1 MRPNEVTSAL
11 GVRSEECQY
20 ALQSNASIEDAL
32 RWATQKLQQSCE
44 RPQFEAE
51 LLLAYYLGKERTW
64 LMIHDRDEVK
74 EPEGYEALVQRRAAH
89 EPYEYIVGEAS
100 FYDIHLKVESG
111 VLIPR
116 PETEILIDL
125 VADIIEKEKI
135 TRIAEIG
142 VGSGAISIVLAR
154 KFPALKVI
162 ATDICD
168 TPLAV
173 AKKNIAHFG
182 LEGQIELRKSN
193 LIDEVTEPIELVV
206 SNPPYIAEDF
216 LLESNV
222 VDYEPKEA
230 LFGGRVGDELLKQI
244 IIDVKKRGI
253 RWLACEMGYDQKQLI
268 SDFVN
273 EVGVQSIDFY
283 KDLAG
288 HDRGFV
294 IDFGKGVK

>member
-1 MRPNEVTSAL
+1 MGSMEIK
-11 GVRSEECQY
+11 Q
-20 ALQSNASIEDAL
+20 AL
-32 RWATQKLQQSCE
+32 RWATKQLQMCCE

-51 LLLAYYLGKERTW
+51 LLLAYYLSKERTW
-64 LMIHDRDEVK
+64 LMIHDKDEVK

-100 FYDIHLKVESG
+100 FYDIHLYVESG

-125 VADIIEKEKI
+125 VANIIEKEKI

-154 KFPALKVI
+154 KFPNLQII
-162 ATDICD
+162 ATDICE
-168 TPLAV
+168 TPLKV
-173 AKKNIAHFG
+173 AQKNIGSFG
-182 LEGQIELRKSN
+182 LNGQIELRRSN
-193 LIDEVTEPIELVV
+193 LIDEVSEPVELVV

-216 LLESNV
+216 ILESNV

-244 IIDVKKRGI
+244 IVDVKARGI
-253 RWLACEMGYDQKQLI
+253 RWLACEMGYDQKEPI
-268 SDFVN
+268 TDFVN
-273 EVGVQSIDFY
+273 KIGVQSIDFY

-288 HDRGFV
+288 HDRGF
-294 IDFGKGVK
+294 IIKFP

>member
-1 MRPNEVTSAL
+1 MHIKEAL
-11 GVRSEECQY
+11 SWAREQ
-20 ALQSNASIEDAL
+20 LQEA
-32 RWATQKLQQSCE
+32 CE
-44 RPQFEAE
+44 RPAFEAE
-51 LLLAYYLGKERTW
+51 LLLAYHLKQDRMYLITHENESLEDVEEFQELIK
-64 LMIHDRDEVK
+64 
-74 EPEGYEALVQRRAAH
+74 RRAAN

-100 FYDIHLKVESG
+100 FYDIHLSVEEG

-125 VADIIEKEKI
+125 VSEIIEKENM
-135 TRIAEIG
+135 TQIAEIG
-142 VGSGAISIVLAR
+142 VGSGAISVVLAR
-154 KFPALKVI
+154 KFPNLNII

-168 TPLAV
+168 TPLKV
-173 AKKNIAHFG
+173 AGKNIERFG
-182 LEGQIELRKSN
+182 LSEQIALRKSN
-193 LIDEVTEPIELVV
+193 LIDEVSEVLELVV

-244 IIDVKKRGI
+244 ILDVKERGI
-253 RWLACEMGYDQKQLI
+253 KYLACEMGYDQKEPLQ
-268 SDFVN
+268 DFVN
-273 EVGVQSIDFY
+273 KIGVEYIKFY

-294 IDFGKGVK
+294 IEFSEGK

>member
-1 MRPNEVTSAL
+1 MTIKQA
-11 GVRSEECQY
+11 
-20 ALQSNASIEDAL
+20 I
-32 RWATQKLQQSCE
+32 RWAIEELTASCE
-44 RPQFEAE
+44 RPQYEAE
-51 LLLAYYLGKERTW
+51 LLLAYHLKQDRIYLITHDTDKLDIKEYKK
-64 LMIHDRDEVK
+64 LI
-74 EPEGYEALVQRRAAH
+74 QRRKNN

-100 FYDIHLKVESG
+100 FYDIHLYVEEG

-125 VADIIEKEKI
+125 VVEIIEKENI

-142 VGSGAISIVLAR
+142 VGTGAISIVLAR
-154 KFPALKVI
+154 KFPHLKSI

-168 TPLAV
+168 VPLRV
-173 AKKNIAHFG
+173 AQLNINKYELA
-182 LEGQIELRKSN
+182 EQIELRKSN
-193 LIDEVTEPIELVV
+193 LIDEVSEPVELVV

-222 VDYEPKEA
+222 IDYEPKEA

-253 RWLACEMGYDQKQLI
+253 KWLACEMGYDQKKPLEA
-268 SDFVN
+268 FVKD
-273 EVGVQSIDFY
+273 VGVKYIKFY

-288 HDRGFV
+288 FDRGFV
-294 IDFGKGVK
+294 IKFS